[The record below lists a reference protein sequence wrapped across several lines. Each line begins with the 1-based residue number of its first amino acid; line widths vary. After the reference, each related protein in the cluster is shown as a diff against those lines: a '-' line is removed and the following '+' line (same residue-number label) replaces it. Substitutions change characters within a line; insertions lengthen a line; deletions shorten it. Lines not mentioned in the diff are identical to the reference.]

1 MKNGTLYIVPTPIG
15 NLGDI
20 TYRAVEILQKVAL
33 IGAEDTRTSRILL
46 DHYNISTPMVSYHK
60 FNERGRLDEFIE
72 KLQKGKDIAI
82 ISDAGTPSISDPAGI
97 LIQEAITRELEIV
110 TLPGAT
116 ALIPA
121 LVSSGLSTE
130 KFYFVGFLPEKQ
142 SERREFLQNLENI
155 QDTLIFYEAPHR
167 LHETLKELLKY
178 LKDRHI
184 CITREISKKFET
196 HYRGK
201 LSHFVE
207 NFNEITL
214 KGEFVIILEGAQEQI
229 LSDEELRELI
239 TEEFHHN
246 KSVSRTAREL
256 AQEHKLSRNRVYK
269 LALQINKERIELNP

>member
-1 MKNGTLYIVPTPIG
+1 MKNGSLYIVPTPIG
-15 NLGDI
+15 NLADM

-33 IGAEDTRTSRILL
+33 IGAEDTRTSRVLL
-46 DHYNISTPMVSYHK
+46 DHYNITTPMVSYHK
-60 FNERGRLDEFIE
+60 FNERARLNKFME
-72 KLQKGKDIAI
+72 KLQNGEDIAV
-82 ISDAGTPSISDPAGI
+82 ISDAGTPGISDPAGI
-97 LIQEAITRELEIV
+97 LIQEAITQEIEV
-110 TLPGAT
+110 ITLPGAT

-121 LVSSGLSTE
+121 LVSSGLSAE
-130 KFYFVGFLPEKQ
+130 KFYFAGFLPEKQ
-142 SERREFLQNLENI
+142 SERREILQNLENI

-167 LHETLKELLKY
+167 LHETLTELLKY
-178 LKDRHI
+178 LKDRQI
-184 CITREISKKFET
+184 CLAREISKKFET

-214 KGEFVIILEGAQEQI
+214 KGEFVIVLEGAQEQI

-246 KSVSRTAREL
+246 KSVSSAAREL

-269 LALQINKERIELNP
+269 LALQMKKERLELNP

>member
-1 MKNGTLYIVPTPIG
+1 MKHGTLYIVPTPIG
-15 NLGDI
+15 NLGDM
-20 TYRAVEILQKVAL
+20 TYRAVEVLQKASI
-33 IGAEDTRTSRILL
+33 IGAEDTRTSRVLL
-46 DHYNISTPMVSYHK
+46 NHYNITTPMVSYHK
-60 FNERGRLDEFIE
+60 FNERARLDEFIE
-72 KLQKGKDIAI
+72 KLQNGDDIAI
-82 ISDAGTPSISDPAGI
+82 ISDAGTPGISDPAGI
-97 LIQEAITRELEIV
+97 LIKETTAQEIEVV

-121 LVSSGLSTE
+121 LVSSGLSAE

-142 SERREFLQNLENI
+142 SERRELLQNLEYI

-178 LKDRHI
+178 LKDRQI
-184 CITREISKKFET
+184 CIAREISKKFET
-196 HYRGK
+196 HYHGK

-214 KGEFVIILEGAQEQI
+214 KGEFVIVLEGAQEQV

-239 TEEFHHN
+239 TEELHHD
-246 KSVSRTAREL
+246 KSVSRTAKEL

-269 LALQINKERIELNP
+269 LALQMKKERIILDP